1 MANMPSRSP
10 VKLRYIPP
18 SLSDNPNLGELPPQ
32 KEDLGKWESCLVGY
46 FLDKKLPYNYVKNSV
61 SNQCKN
67 LGLSEVLA
75 NGEGFMFFCFDN
87 ANSCERI

>member
-1 MANMPSRSP
+1 M
-10 VKLRYIPP
+10 
-18 SLSDNPNLGELPPQ
+18 ELPPR

-61 SNQCKN
+61 SSQWKHM
-67 LGLSEVLA
+67 GLSEVLA

-87 ANSCERI
+87 ADSCERVLEGGPWYVGNQLLLLKR